1 MIIWYVVKE
10 KILNCLI
17 EVNLMQYIM
26 TFFWSFLL
34 VTMLNYVVSSVLG
47 VTFDFAS
54 GAIISL
60 VFSVL
65 VIIIAAI
72 IPNEP
77 VADADHH

>member
-1 MIIWYVVKE
+1 
-10 KILNCLI
+10 
-17 EVNLMQYIM
+17 MQYII

-34 VTMLNYVVSSVLG
+34 ITMLNYVVSSVLG
-47 VTFDFAS
+47 VEFNFVA

-65 VIIIAAI
+65 VFIITAV

>member
-1 MIIWYVVKE
+1 
-10 KILNCLI
+10 
-17 EVNLMQYIM
+17 MQYIV

-34 VTMLNYVVSSVLG
+34 ITMLNYVVSSVLG
-47 VTFDFAS
+47 VDFNFVA

-65 VIIIAAI
+65 VFIIAAV

-77 VADADHH
+77 VAEADHH